1 MKKSATTV
9 GFFGRGASPTG
20 FSLIEVLAAMA
31 VLALLMVVL
40 FSAVNQTGSLWQRAK
55 NQAGAYQ
62 SGRFAFDQITSTL
75 AQSTLNVSYGYDN
88 ATKPTKYIR
97 KSDLHFVIDPPPIE
111 NFGQGNAIF
120 FQAPLG
126 RTGSEEDDSSTGTD
140 EKNSPKGLPG
150 LLNAVGYYI
159 IYGKDPGLPPIL
171 EGFDRNRFRLMQFID
186 PSEKLKVYEGAKEEA
201 PDVNRKDRKAWF
213 LNDDLEKNSTV
224 IAENVI
230 LLLFWPRLSVEED
243 PDGDELTKDYLYNSR
258 DGTALAQ
265 KVTTNQQPPM
275 VQVTMVALDE
285 TSANRL
291 GDDSTPPEVIESA
304 LQGLFTTSTVDDYT
318 EDLETLEDRLNQ
330 AGIGHRVF
338 TGTVTIRESRWTK

>member
-1 MKKSATTV
+1 MKKSATAV
-9 GFFGRGASPTG
+9 GFLRRKPSPTG

-88 ATKPTKYIR
+88 PTKPTKYIR
-97 KSDLHFVIDPPPIE
+97 ESDLHFVIDQPPIDD
-111 NFGQGNAIF
+111 FGQGNAIF

-126 RTGSEEDDSSTGTD
+126 GTD
-140 EKNSPKGLPG
+140 LADAQGLPG

-159 IYGKDPGLPPIL
+159 IYGKDPGLPLSL
-171 EGFDRNRFRLMQFID
+171 ESFDRNRFRLMQFIV
-186 PSEKLKVYEGAKEEA
+186 PSEKLKVYEAQEKESDA
-201 PDVNRKDRKAWF
+201 DPKAWF
-213 LNDDLEKNSTV
+213 LDDKLLEKNSTV
-224 IAENVI
+224 IADNVI

-243 PDGDELTKDYLYNSR
+243 PEGDELTKPANNYLYDSR
-258 DGTALAQ
+258 DGSGSAQ

-285 TSANRL
+285 TGANRL
-291 GDDSTPPEVIESA
+291 EDDSTPPAVIESA
-304 LQGLFTTSTVDDYT
+304 LQGLFTTSNLDSYT
-318 EDLETLEDRLNQ
+318 EDLATLEDRLNQ

-338 TGTVTIRESRWTK
+338 TGTVTIRESKWTK

>member
-1 MKKSATTV
+1 MKKSATSV
-9 GFFGRGASPTG
+9 GFFGRGVSPAG

-88 ATKPTKYIR
+88 PTNPTKYIR
-97 KSDLHFVIDPPPIE
+97 ESDLHFVIDPPPIDD
-111 NFGQGNAIF
+111 FGQGNAIF

-126 RTGSEEDDSSTGTD
+126 WADSND
-140 EKNSPKGLPG
+140 AQGLPG

-159 IYGKDPGLPPIL
+159 TYGKDPGLPLSL
-171 EGFDRNRFRLMQFID
+171 ESFDRNRFRLMQFID
-186 PSEKLKVYEGAKEEA
+186 PSEKLKVYEAQEKESDA
-201 PDVNRKDRKAWF
+201 DPKAWF
-213 LNDDLEKNSTV
+213 LNDDLKKNSTV

-243 PDGDELTKDYLYNSR
+243 PDGAKLTKDYLYDSR
-258 DGTALAQ
+258 DETKSKAENAED
-265 KVTTNQQPPM
+265 TINQQPPM

>member
-1 MKKSATTV
+1 M
-9 GFFGRGASPTG
+9 GFLRRKPSPAG

-75 AQSTLNVSYGYDN
+75 AQSTLNVSYGYEYDDAGN
-88 ATKPTKYIR
+88 PKKYIR
-97 KSDLHFVIDPPPIE
+97 ESDLHFVIDEPPID

-126 RTGSEEDDSSTGTD
+126 GTD
-140 EKNSPKGLPG
+140 LADAQGLPG

-159 IYGKDPGLPPIL
+159 IYGKDPGLPLSL
-171 EGFDRNRFRLMQFID
+171 ESFDRNRFRLMQFIV
-186 PSEKLKVYEGAKEEA
+186 PSEKLKVYEAQEKESDA
-201 PDVNRKDRKAWF
+201 DPKAWF
-213 LNDDLEKNSTV
+213 LDEKLLEKNSTV
-224 IAENVI
+224 IADNVI

-243 PDGDELTKDYLYNSR
+243 PKGDELTGDYRYDSR
-258 DGTALAQ
+258 LPAAPAAQ
-265 KVTTNQQPPM
+265 KSTTNQQPPM

-285 TSANRL
+285 TGANRL
-291 GDDSTPPEVIESA
+291 EDDSTPPDVIKNALKDLFAEST
-304 LQGLFTTSTVDDYT
+304 QDSYT
-318 EDLETLEDRLNQ
+318 EDLAELEKRLNQ

-338 TGTVTIRESRWTK
+338 TGTITIRESKWTK